1 MMNGKF
7 GNVENVNI
15 HIDTQQNVC
24 NFWSAIEKAR
34 HVSRPDDV
42 IYHIDVAYTHFSDS
56 SPHVRYKE
64 EEERQ
69 GSILD
74 G

>member
-1 MMNGKF
+1 MYVISGVLLKSP
-7 GNVENVNI
+7 GG
-15 HIDTQQNVC
+15 
-24 NFWSAIEKAR
+24 R

-56 SPHVRYKE
+56 SPKVRYKE

-69 GSILD
+69 GSILN

>member
-1 MMNGKF
+1 MLLMGDHDPNEF

-15 HIDTQQNVC
+15 HIDTHTHVDTQQNVC
-24 NFWSAIEKAR
+24 NFWSAIEKPR

-56 SPHVRYKE
+56 SPK
-64 EEERQ
+64 
-69 GSILD
+69 
-74 G
+74 

>member
-1 MMNGKF
+1 MNEF

-15 HIDTQQNVC
+15 HIDTHTLIPSRMYVI
-24 NFWSAIEKAR
+24 SGVLLKSPGGR

-56 SPHVRYKE
+56 SPK
-64 EEERQ
+64 
-69 GSILD
+69 
-74 G
+74 

>member
-1 MMNGKF
+1 MNGKF

-56 SPHVRYKE
+56 SPK
-64 EEERQ
+64 
-69 GSILD
+69 
-74 G
+74 